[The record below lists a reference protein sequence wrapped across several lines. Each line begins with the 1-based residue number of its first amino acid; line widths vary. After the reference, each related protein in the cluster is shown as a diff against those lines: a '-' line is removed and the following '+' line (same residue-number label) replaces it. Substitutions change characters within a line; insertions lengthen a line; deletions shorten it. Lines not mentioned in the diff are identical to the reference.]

1 MIDRQTNRKGNAM
14 KTAIRRAPAAV
25 FALVAS
31 IAAGGATAAG
41 LDPAI
46 RTAPDETTA
55 AVIPLRGVQIYECQA
70 GKDKP
75 DAYQWAFIAP
85 QALIPDAAGKVVGNH
100 YAGPTWE
107 ANDGSRIKGSV
118 KGRQDGGP
126 GNIPWLLLTTAAEG
140 NGLFGGVTSVQRL
153 NTRGGVAPESGC
165 DARAVGR
172 RIHVEYSADYHF
184 FRRN

>member
-1 MIDRQTNRKGNAM
+1 MSDR
-14 KTAIRRAPAAV
+14 RR
-25 FALVAS
+25 
-31 IAAGGATAAG
+31 GGAPPRFG
-41 LDPAI
+41 C
-46 RTAPDETTA
+46 
-55 AVIPLRGVQIYECQA
+55 AVLARQC
-70 GKDKP
+70 
-75 DAYQWAFIAP
+75 
-85 QALIPDAAGKVVGNH
+85 LH
-100 YAGPTWE
+100 RAGPTWE

-153 NTRGGVAPESGC
+153 NTRGGVAPEGGC

-172 RIHVEYSADYHF
+172 RVHVEYSADYHF